1 MKNILFLIILVLL
14 SIEAKRSIPRN
25 LKEPET
31 TGEGENPPEGG
42 ENPPGPPPE
51 GGEGGENPPGP
62 PPSGGGDNSYNYTDY
77 KANVTNENVGS
88 EELIATEADQSVV
101 YITTNNITFTEP
113 NLIKLSGESSDIE
126 NSEFYGVNAA
136 VLVQGGEVSITG
148 GTITTKARG
157 GNAICATNKGKVTIS
172 GTKIVSTAVS
182 SGRGLHATYGGQIDA
197 VNVDISSTGVSCAN
211 LATDR
216 GEGIV
221 TCTGCQLSTTGVG
234 SPLIYSTG
242 QITVN
247 NTKGTATGAQT
258 VVVEGKNTANILNK
272 SELYCYGKGNRDDID
287 NCGIMI
293 YQSMSGDAADGTG
306 LLNCV
311 DSTLE
316 ILKESD
322 IYTSAPMFF
331 VTNTK
336 AVINLEDC
344 RINYGSNTFLDIK
357 GTTAWGNS
365 GSNGGE
371 VTLILNN
378 QEIKGNITLDGISSL
393 YIVMKNSQITGTIN
407 ASKKAKSLSISLDSR
422 SKITL
427 TGNSYYTSL
436 ENEVSSGDNIEKGE
450 YTFAEYSNEGSEG
463 GEDVKPVSKGSF
475 IGLSMLLVLFI
486 LF

>member
-1 MKNILFLIILVLL
+1 MKNILFLIFLILL
-14 SIEAKRSIPRN
+14 SIEAKRNIPRN

-42 ENPPGPPPE
+42 ENPPGPPPS
-51 GGEGGENPPGP
+51 GGEGDNPPGP

-77 KANVTNENVGS
+77 KANVTDENVGS
-88 EELIATEADQSVV
+88 DELTATESDQSVV

-113 NLIKLSGESSDIE
+113 NLIKLSGESSNIE

-148 GTITTKARG
+148 GTITTKAKG

-182 SGRGLHATYGGQIDA
+182 SGRGLHATYGGQINA
-197 VNVDISSTGVSCAN
+197 VNVDISSTGASCAN

-216 GEGIV
+216 GEGVV
-221 TCTGCQLSTTGVG
+221 TCSGCQLSTTGAG

-258 VVVEGKNTANILNK
+258 VVVEGKNTANIFDK
-272 SELYCYGKGNRDDID
+272 SELYCYGTGNRNNID
-287 NCGIMI
+287 NCGVMI

-306 LLNCV
+306 VLNCV

-316 ILKESD
+316 ILKESE
-322 IYTSAPMFF
+322 IYTTAPMFF

-344 RINYGSNTFLDIK
+344 RINYGSNIFLDIK
-357 GTTAWGNS
+357 GTTEWGNE

-371 VTLILNN
+371 VTLNLNN
-378 QEIKGNITLDGISSL
+378 QEIKGDITVDGISSL
-393 YIVMKNSQITGTIN
+393 SIVMKNSKITGTIN
-407 ASKKAKSLSISLDSR
+407 TSKKAKSLSISLDSK
-422 SKITL
+422 STITL

-436 ENEVSSGDNIEKGE
+436 TNEVSSGENIVKGE
-450 YTFAEYSNEGSEG
+450 YTFSEYSSEG
-463 GEDVKPVSKGSF
+463 GDDVKPVSKGSF
-475 IGLSMLLVLFI
+475 IGLSMLLVLFA

>member
-1 MKNILFLIILVLL
+1 MKNILFLIFLVLL
-14 SIEAKRSIPRN
+14 EIEAKRSFLRN

-31 TGEGENPPEGG
+31 TSEEENPPD
-42 ENPPGPPPE
+42 
-51 GGEGGENPPGP
+51 GGENPPGP
-62 PPSGGGDNSYNYTDY
+62 PPSGGEGDNPPGPPPSGGGDNNYNYTDY

-88 EELIATEADQSVV
+88 DELIATEVDQSVV
-101 YITTNNITFTEP
+101 YITTKNITFTEP
-113 NLIKLSGESSDIE
+113 NINKLSGTSSNIE

-148 GTITTKARG
+148 GTITTKAKG

-172 GTKIVSTAVS
+172 GTKIVSTAES
-182 SGRGLHATYGGQIDA
+182 SGRGLHSTYGGQIDA
-197 VNVDISSTGVSCAN
+197 VNVDISSTGASCAN

-216 GEGIV
+216 GEGVV
-221 TCTGCQLSTTGVG
+221 TCTGCQLSTAGAG

-258 VVVEGKNTANILNK
+258 VVVEGKNTANVFDK
-272 SELYCYGKGNRDDID
+272 SELYCYGLGNRNNID
-287 NCGIMI
+287 NCGVMI

-306 LLNCV
+306 VLNCV

-316 ILKESD
+316 ILKDSK
-322 IYTSAPMFF
+322 IYTTAPMFF

-344 RINYGSNTFLDIK
+344 RINYGSNIFLDIK
-357 GTTAWGNS
+357 GTTEWGNE

-371 VTLILNN
+371 VTLNLIN
-378 QEIKGNITLDGISSL
+378 QEIKGDITVDGISSL
-393 YIVMKNSQITGTIN
+393 SIVMKNSKITGTIN
-407 ASKKAKSLSISLDSR
+407 GSKKAKSLSISLDSK
-422 SKITL
+422 STITL

-436 ENEVSSGDNIEKGE
+436 TNEVSSGENIVKGE
-450 YTFAEYSNEGSEG
+450 YTFSKYEN

-475 IGLSMLLVLFI
+475 IGLSMLLVLFA

>member
-1 MKNILFLIILVLL
+1 MKNILFLIFLVLL
-14 SIEAKRSIPRN
+14 SIEAKRNIPRN

-51 GGEGGENPPGP
+51 GGEGDNPPGP

-77 KANVTNENVGS
+77 KANVTDENVGS
-88 EELIATEADQSVV
+88 DELTATESDQSVV

-113 NLIKLSGESSDIE
+113 NLIKLSGESSNIE

-148 GTITTKARG
+148 GTITTKAKG

-182 SGRGLHATYGGQIDA
+182 SGRGLHATYGGQINA
-197 VNVDISSTGVSCAN
+197 VNVDISSTGASCAN

-216 GEGIV
+216 GEGVV
-221 TCTGCQLSTTGVG
+221 TCTGCQLSTTGAG

-258 VVVEGKNTANILNK
+258 VVVEGKNTANIFDK
-272 SELYCYGKGNRDDID
+272 SELYCYGTGNRNNID
-287 NCGIMI
+287 NCGVMI

-306 LLNCV
+306 VLNCV

-316 ILKESD
+316 ILKDSE
-322 IYTSAPMFF
+322 IYTTAPMFF

-344 RINYGSNTFLDIK
+344 RINYGSNIFLDIK
-357 GTTAWGNS
+357 GTTEWGNE

-371 VTLILNN
+371 VTLNLNN
-378 QEIKGNITLDGISSL
+378 QEIKGDITVDGISSL
-393 YIVMKNSQITGTIN
+393 SIVMKNSKITGTIN
-407 ASKKAKSLSISLDSR
+407 TSKKAKSLSISLDSK
-422 SKITL
+422 STITL

-436 ENEVSSGDNIEKGE
+436 TNEVSSGENIVKGE
-450 YTFAEYSNEGSEG
+450 YTFSEYSSEG
-463 GEDVKPVSKGSF
+463 GDDVKPVSKGSF
-475 IGLSMLLVLFI
+475 IGLSMLLVLFV

>member
-1 MKNILFLIILVLL
+1 MKNVLFLIFLVLL
-14 SIEAKRSIPRN
+14 AIEAKRSIPRN

-42 ENPPGPPPE
+42 ENPPGPPP
-51 GGEGGENPPGP
+51 
-62 PPSGGGDNSYNYTDY
+62 SGGGDNSYNYTDY
-77 KANVTNENVGS
+77 KANVTDENVGS
-88 EELIATEADQSVV
+88 DELTATESDQSVV

-113 NLIKLSGESSDIE
+113 NLIKLSGESSNIE

-148 GTITTKARG
+148 GTITTKAKG

-182 SGRGLHATYGGQIDA
+182 SGRGLHATYGGQINA
-197 VNVDISSTGVSCAN
+197 VNVDISSTGASCAN

-216 GEGIV
+216 GEGVV
-221 TCTGCQLSTTGVG
+221 TCSGCQLSTTGAG

-258 VVVEGKNTANILNK
+258 VVVEGKNTANIFDK
-272 SELYCYGKGNRDDID
+272 SELYCYGTGNRNNID
-287 NCGIMI
+287 NCGVMI

-306 LLNCV
+306 VLNCV

-316 ILKESD
+316 ILKESE
-322 IYTSAPMFF
+322 IYTTAPMFF

-344 RINYGSNTFLDIK
+344 RINYGSNIFLDIK
-357 GTTAWGNS
+357 GTTEWGNE

-371 VTLILNN
+371 VTLNLNN
-378 QEIKGNITLDGISSL
+378 QEIKGDITVDGISSL
-393 YIVMKNSQITGTIN
+393 SIVMKNSKITGTIN
-407 ASKKAKSLSISLDSR
+407 TSKKAKSLSISLDSK
-422 SKITL
+422 STITL

-436 ENEVSSGDNIEKGE
+436 TNEVSSGENIVKGE
-450 YTFAEYSNEGSEG
+450 YTFSEYSSEG
-463 GEDVKPVSKGSF
+463 GDDVKPVSKGSF
-475 IGLSMLLVLFI
+475 IGLSMLIVLFA

>member
-1 MKNILFLIILVLL
+1 MKNVLFLIFLVLL
-14 SIEAKRSIPRN
+14 AIEAKRSIPRN

-42 ENPPGPPPE
+42 ENPPGPPPS
-51 GGEGGENPPGP
+51 GGEGDNPPGP

-77 KANVTNENVGS
+77 KANVTDENVGS
-88 EELIATEADQSVV
+88 DELTATESDQSVV

-113 NLIKLSGESSDIE
+113 NLIKLSGESSNIE

-148 GTITTKARG
+148 GTITTKAKG

-182 SGRGLHATYGGQIDA
+182 SGRGLHATYGGQINA
-197 VNVDISSTGVSCAN
+197 VNVDISSTGASCAN

-216 GEGIV
+216 GEGVV
-221 TCTGCQLSTTGVG
+221 TCTGCQLSTTGAG

-258 VVVEGKNTANILNK
+258 VVVEGKNTANIFDK
-272 SELYCYGKGNRDDID
+272 SELYCYGTGNRNNID
-287 NCGIMI
+287 NCGVMI

-306 LLNCV
+306 VLNCV

-316 ILKESD
+316 ILKESE
-322 IYTSAPMFF
+322 IYTTAPMFF

-344 RINYGSNTFLDIK
+344 RINYGSNIFLDIK
-357 GTTAWGNS
+357 GTTEWGNE

-371 VTLILNN
+371 VTLNLNN
-378 QEIKGNITLDGISSL
+378 QEIKGDITVDGISSL
-393 YIVMKNSQITGTIN
+393 SIVMKNSKITGTIN
-407 ASKKAKSLSISLDSR
+407 TSKKAKSLSISLDSK
-422 SKITL
+422 STITL

-436 ENEVSSGDNIEKGE
+436 TNEVSSGENIVKGE
-450 YTFAEYSNEGSEG
+450 YTFSEYSSEG
-463 GEDVKPVSKGSF
+463 GDDVKPVSKGSF
-475 IGLSMLLVLFI
+475 IGLSMLLVLFA

>member
-1 MKNILFLIILVLL
+1 MKNVLFLIFLVLL
-14 SIEAKRSIPRN
+14 AIEAKRSIPRN

-31 TGEGENPPEGG
+31 TGEGENPPDGG
-42 ENPPGPPPE
+42 DNPTGPPSS
-51 GGEGGENPPGP
+51 GGEGDNPPGP

-77 KANVTNENVGS
+77 KANVTDENVGS
-88 EELIATEADQSVV
+88 DELTATESDQSVV

-113 NLIKLSGESSDIE
+113 NLIKLSGESSNIE

-148 GTITTKARG
+148 GTITTKAKG

-182 SGRGLHATYGGQIDA
+182 SGRGLHATYGGQINA
-197 VNVDISSTGVSCAN
+197 VNVDISSTGASCAN

-216 GEGIV
+216 GEGVV
-221 TCTGCQLSTTGVG
+221 TCSGCQLSTTGAG

-258 VVVEGKNTANILNK
+258 VVVEGKNTANIFDK
-272 SELYCYGKGNRDDID
+272 SELYCYGTGNRNNID
-287 NCGIMI
+287 NCGVMI

-306 LLNCV
+306 VLNCV

-316 ILKESD
+316 ILKESE
-322 IYTSAPMFF
+322 IYTTAPMFF

-344 RINYGSNTFLDIK
+344 RINYGSNIFLDIK
-357 GTTAWGNS
+357 GTTEWGNE

-371 VTLILNN
+371 VTLNLNN
-378 QEIKGNITLDGISSL
+378 QEIKGDITVDGISSL
-393 YIVMKNSQITGTIN
+393 SIVMKNSKITGTIN
-407 ASKKAKSLSISLDSR
+407 TSKKAKSLSISLDSK
-422 SKITL
+422 STITL

-436 ENEVSSGDNIEKGE
+436 TNEVSSGENIVKGE
-450 YTFAEYSNEGSEG
+450 YTFSEYSSEG
-463 GEDVKPVSKGSF
+463 GDDVKPVSKGSF
-475 IGLSMLLVLFI
+475 IGLSMLLVLFA

>member
-1 MKNILFLIILVLL
+1 MKNILFLIFLVLL
-14 SIEAKRSIPRN
+14 AIEAKRSIPRN

-42 ENPPGPPPE
+42 ENPPGPPPS
-51 GGEGGENPPGP
+51 GGEGDNPPGP

-77 KANVTNENVGS
+77 KANVTDENVGS
-88 EELIATEADQSVV
+88 DELTATESDQSVV

-113 NLIKLSGESSDIE
+113 NLIKLSGESSNIE

-148 GTITTKARG
+148 GTITTKAKG

-182 SGRGLHATYGGQIDA
+182 SGRGLHATYGGQINA
-197 VNVDISSTGVSCAN
+197 VNVDISSTGASCAN

-216 GEGIV
+216 GEGVV
-221 TCTGCQLSTTGVG
+221 TCSGCQLSTTGAG

-258 VVVEGKNTANILNK
+258 VVVEGKNTANIFDK
-272 SELYCYGKGNRDDID
+272 SELYCYGTGNRNNID
-287 NCGIMI
+287 NCGVMI

-306 LLNCV
+306 VLNCV

-316 ILKESD
+316 ILKESE
-322 IYTSAPMFF
+322 IYTTAPMFF

-344 RINYGSNTFLDIK
+344 RINYGSNIFLDIK
-357 GTTAWGNS
+357 GTTEWGNE

-371 VTLILNN
+371 VTLNLNN
-378 QEIKGNITLDGISSL
+378 QEIKGDITVDGISSL
-393 YIVMKNSQITGTIN
+393 SIVMKNSKITGTIN
-407 ASKKAKSLSISLDSR
+407 TSKKAKSLSISLDSK
-422 SKITL
+422 STITL

-436 ENEVSSGDNIEKGE
+436 TNEVSSGENIVKGE
-450 YTFAEYSNEGSEG
+450 YTFSEYSSEG
-463 GEDVKPVSKGSF
+463 GDDVKPVSKGSF
-475 IGLSMLLVLFI
+475 IGLSMLLVLFA

>member
-1 MKNILFLIILVLL
+1 MKNVLFLIFLVLL
-14 SIEAKRSIPRN
+14 AIEAKRSIPRN

-31 TGEGENPPEGG
+31 TGEGENPPD
-42 ENPPGPPPE
+42 
-51 GGEGGENPPGP
+51 GGENPPGP
-62 PPSGGGDNSYNYTDY
+62 PPSGGEGDNPPGPPPSGGGDNNYNYTDY

-88 EELIATEADQSVV
+88 DELIATEVDQSVV
-101 YITTNNITFTEP
+101 YITTKNITFTEP
-113 NLIKLSGESSDIE
+113 NINKLSGTSSNIE

-148 GTITTKARG
+148 GTITTKAKG

-172 GTKIVSTAVS
+172 GTKIVSTAES
-182 SGRGLHATYGGQIDA
+182 SGRGLHATYGGQINA
-197 VNVDISSTGVSCAN
+197 VNVDISSTGASCAN

-216 GEGIV
+216 GEGVV
-221 TCTGCQLSTTGVG
+221 TCTGCQLSTTGAG

-258 VVVEGKNTANILNK
+258 VVVEGKNTANIFDK
-272 SELYCYGKGNRDDID
+272 SELYCYGTGNRNNID
-287 NCGIMI
+287 NCGVMI

-306 LLNCV
+306 VLNCV

-316 ILKESD
+316 ILKESE
-322 IYTSAPMFF
+322 IYTTAPMFF

-344 RINYGSNTFLDIK
+344 RINYGSNIFLDIK
-357 GTTAWGNS
+357 GTTEWGNE

-371 VTLILNN
+371 VTLNLIN
-378 QEIKGNITLDGISSL
+378 QEIKGDITVDGISSL
-393 YIVMKNSQITGTIN
+393 SIVMKNSKITGTIN
-407 ASKKAKSLSISLDSR
+407 TSKKAKSLSISLDSK
-422 SKITL
+422 STITL

-436 ENEVSSGDNIEKGE
+436 TNEVSSGENIVKGE
-450 YTFAEYSNEGSEG
+450 YTFSEYSSEG
-463 GEDVKPVSKGSF
+463 GDDVKPVSKGSF
-475 IGLSMLLVLFI
+475 IGLSMLLVLFA

>member
-1 MKNILFLIILVLL
+1 MKNVLFLIFLVLL
-14 SIEAKRSIPRN
+14 AIEAKRSIPRN

-31 TGEGENPPEGG
+31 TGEGENPPEGS
-42 ENPPGPPPE
+42 
-51 GGEGGENPPGP
+51 ENPPGP

-77 KANVTNENVGS
+77 KANVTDENVGS
-88 EELIATEADQSVV
+88 DELTATESDQSVV

-113 NLIKLSGESSDIE
+113 NLIKLSGESSNIE

-148 GTITTKARG
+148 GTITTKAKG

-182 SGRGLHATYGGQIDA
+182 SGRGLHATYGGQINA
-197 VNVDISSTGVSCAN
+197 VNVDISSTGASCAN

-216 GEGIV
+216 GEGVV
-221 TCTGCQLSTTGVG
+221 TCSGCQLSTTGAG

-258 VVVEGKNTANILNK
+258 VVVEGKNTANIFDK
-272 SELYCYGKGNRDDID
+272 SELYCYGTGNRNNID
-287 NCGIMI
+287 NCGVMI

-306 LLNCV
+306 VLNCV

-316 ILKESD
+316 ILKESE
-322 IYTSAPMFF
+322 IYTTAPMFF

-344 RINYGSNTFLDIK
+344 RINYGSNIFLDIK
-357 GTTAWGNS
+357 GTTEWGNE

-371 VTLILNN
+371 VTLNLNN
-378 QEIKGNITLDGISSL
+378 QEIKGDITVDGISSL
-393 YIVMKNSQITGTIN
+393 SIVMKNSKITGTIN
-407 ASKKAKSLSISLDSR
+407 TSKKAKSLSISLDSK
-422 SKITL
+422 STITL

-436 ENEVSSGDNIEKGE
+436 TNEVSSGENIVKGE
-450 YTFAEYSNEGSEG
+450 YTFSEYSSEG
-463 GEDVKPVSKGSF
+463 GDDVKPVSKGSF
-475 IGLSMLLVLFI
+475 IGLSMLLVLFA

>member
-1 MKNILFLIILVLL
+1 MKNVLFLIFLVLL
-14 SIEAKRSIPRN
+14 SIEAKRNIPRN

-42 ENPPGPPPE
+42 ENPPGPPPS
-51 GGEGGENPPGP
+51 GGEGDNPPGP

-77 KANVTNENVGS
+77 KANVTDENVGS
-88 EELIATEADQSVV
+88 DELTATESDQSVV

-113 NLIKLSGESSDIE
+113 NLIKLSGESSNIE

-148 GTITTKARG
+148 GTITTKAKG

-182 SGRGLHATYGGQIDA
+182 SGRGLHSTYGGQINA
-197 VNVDISSTGVSCAN
+197 VNVDISSTGASCAN

-216 GEGIV
+216 GEGVV
-221 TCTGCQLSTTGVG
+221 TCTGCQLSTTGAG

-258 VVVEGKNTANILNK
+258 VVVEGKNTANIFDK
-272 SELYCYGKGNRDDID
+272 SELYCYGTGNRNNID
-287 NCGIMI
+287 NCGVMI

-306 LLNCV
+306 VLNCV

-316 ILKESD
+316 ILKDSE
-322 IYTSAPMFF
+322 IYTTAPMFF

-344 RINYGSNTFLDIK
+344 RINYGSNIFLDIK
-357 GTTAWGNS
+357 GTTEWGNE

-371 VTLILNN
+371 VTLNLNN
-378 QEIKGNITLDGISSL
+378 QEIKGDITVDGISSL
-393 YIVMKNSQITGTIN
+393 SIVMKNSKITGTIN
-407 ASKKAKSLSISLDSR
+407 TSKKAKSLSISLDSK
-422 SKITL
+422 STITL

-436 ENEVSSGDNIEKGE
+436 TNEVSSGENIVKGE
-450 YTFAEYSNEGSEG
+450 YTFDEYGNDG

-475 IGLSMLLVLFI
+475 IGLSMLLVLFV

>member
-1 MKNILFLIILVLL
+1 MKNVLFFIFFVLL
-14 SIEAKRSIPRN
+14 AIEAKRSIPRN

-42 ENPPGPPPE
+42 ENPPGPPPS
-51 GGEGGENPPGP
+51 GGEGDNPPGP

-77 KANVTNENVGS
+77 KANVTDENVGS
-88 EELIATEADQSVV
+88 DELTATESDQSVV

-113 NLIKLSGESSDIE
+113 NLIKLSGESSNIE

-148 GTITTKARG
+148 GTITTKAKG

-182 SGRGLHATYGGQIDA
+182 SGRGLHATYGGQINA
-197 VNVDISSTGVSCAN
+197 VNVDISSTGASCAN

-216 GEGIV
+216 GEGVV
-221 TCTGCQLSTTGVG
+221 TCTGCQLSTTGAG

-258 VVVEGKNTANILNK
+258 VVVEGKNTANIFDK
-272 SELYCYGKGNRDDID
+272 SELYCYGTGNRNNID
-287 NCGIMI
+287 NCGVMI

-306 LLNCV
+306 VLNCV

-316 ILKESD
+316 ILKESE
-322 IYTSAPMFF
+322 IYTTAPMFF

-344 RINYGSNTFLDIK
+344 RINYGSNIFLDIK
-357 GTTAWGNS
+357 GTTEWGNE

-371 VTLILNN
+371 VTLNLNN
-378 QEIKGNITLDGISSL
+378 QEIKGDITVDGISSL
-393 YIVMKNSQITGTIN
+393 SIVMKNSKITGTIN
-407 ASKKAKSLSISLDSR
+407 TSKKAKSLSISLDSK
-422 SKITL
+422 STITL

-436 ENEVSSGDNIEKGE
+436 TNEVSSGENIVKGE
-450 YTFAEYSNEGSEG
+450 YTFSEYSSEG
-463 GEDVKPVSKGSF
+463 GDDVKPVSKGSF
-475 IGLSMLLVLFI
+475 IGLSMLLVLFA

>member
-1 MKNILFLIILVLL
+1 MKNVLFLIFLVLL
-14 SIEAKRSIPRN
+14 AIEAKRSIPRN

-42 ENPPGPPPE
+42 ENPPGPPPS
-51 GGEGGENPPGP
+51 GGEGDNPPGP

-77 KANVTNENVGS
+77 KANVTDENVGS
-88 EELIATEADQSVV
+88 DELTATESDQSVV

-113 NLIKLSGESSDIE
+113 NLIKLSGESSNIE

-148 GTITTKARG
+148 GTITTKAKG

-182 SGRGLHATYGGQIDA
+182 SGRGLHATYGGQINA
-197 VNVDISSTGVSCAN
+197 VNVDISSTGASCAN

-216 GEGIV
+216 GEGVV
-221 TCTGCQLSTTGVG
+221 TCTGCQLSTTGAG

-258 VVVEGKNTANILNK
+258 VVVEGKNTANIFDK
-272 SELYCYGKGNRDDID
+272 SELYCYGTGNRNNID
-287 NCGIMI
+287 NCGVMI

-306 LLNCV
+306 VLNCV

-316 ILKESD
+316 ILKESE
-322 IYTSAPMFF
+322 IYTTAPMFF

-344 RINYGSNTFLDIK
+344 RINYGSNIFLDIK
-357 GTTAWGNS
+357 GTTEWGNE

-371 VTLILNN
+371 VTLNLNN
-378 QEIKGNITLDGISSL
+378 QEIKGDITVDGISSL
-393 YIVMKNSQITGTIN
+393 SIVMKNSKITGTIN
-407 ASKKAKSLSISLDSR
+407 TSKKAKSLSISLDSK
-422 SKITL
+422 STITL

-436 ENEVSSGDNIEKGE
+436 ANEVSSGENIVKGE
-450 YTFAEYSNEGSEG
+450 YTFSEYSSEG
-463 GEDVKPVSKGSF
+463 GDDVKPVSKGSF
-475 IGLSMLLVLFI
+475 IGLSMLLVLFA

>member
-1 MKNILFLIILVLL
+1 MKNILFLIFLILLA
-14 SIEAKRSIPRN
+14 IEAKRSIPRN

-42 ENPPGPPPE
+42 ENPPGPPPS
-51 GGEGGENPPGP
+51 GGEGDNPPGP

-77 KANVTNENVGS
+77 KANVTDENVGS
-88 EELIATEADQSVV
+88 DELTATESDQSVV

-113 NLIKLSGESSDIE
+113 NLIKLSGESSNIE

-148 GTITTKARG
+148 GTITTKAKG

-182 SGRGLHATYGGQIDA
+182 SGRGLHATYGGQINA
-197 VNVDISSTGVSCAN
+197 VNVDISSTGASCAN

-216 GEGIV
+216 GEGVV
-221 TCTGCQLSTTGVG
+221 TCTGCQLSTTGAG

-258 VVVEGKNTANILNK
+258 VVVEGKNTANIFDK
-272 SELYCYGKGNRDDID
+272 SELYCYGTGNRNNID
-287 NCGIMI
+287 NCGVMI

-306 LLNCV
+306 VLNCV

-316 ILKESD
+316 ILKESE
-322 IYTSAPMFF
+322 IYTTAPMFF

-344 RINYGSNTFLDIK
+344 RINYGSNIFLDIK
-357 GTTAWGNS
+357 GTTEWGNE

-371 VTLILNN
+371 VTLNLNN
-378 QEIKGNITLDGISSL
+378 QEIKGDITVDGISSL
-393 YIVMKNSQITGTIN
+393 SIVMKNSKITGTIN
-407 ASKKAKSLSISLDSR
+407 TSKKAKSLSISLDSK
-422 SKITL
+422 STITL

-436 ENEVSSGDNIEKGE
+436 TNEVSSGENIVKGE
-450 YTFAEYSNEGSEG
+450 YTFSEYSSEG
-463 GEDVKPVSKGSF
+463 GDDVKPVSKGSF
-475 IGLSMLLVLFI
+475 IGLSMLLVLFA

>member
-1 MKNILFLIILVLL
+1 MKNVLFLIFLVLL
-14 SIEAKRSIPRN
+14 AIEAKRSIPRN

-42 ENPPGPPPE
+42 ENPPGPPPS
-51 GGEGGENPPGP
+51 GGEGDNPPGP

-77 KANVTNENVGS
+77 KANVTDENVGS
-88 EELIATEADQSVV
+88 DELTATESDQSVV

-113 NLIKLSGESSDIE
+113 NLIKLSGESSNIE

-148 GTITTKARG
+148 GTITTKAKG

-182 SGRGLHATYGGQIDA
+182 SGRGLHATYGGQINA
-197 VNVDISSTGVSCAN
+197 VNVDISSTGASCAN

-216 GEGIV
+216 GEGVV
-221 TCTGCQLSTTGVG
+221 TCTGCQLSTTGAG

-258 VVVEGKNTANILNK
+258 VVVEGKNTANIFDK
-272 SELYCYGKGNRDDID
+272 SELYCYGTGNRNNID
-287 NCGIMI
+287 NCGVMI

-306 LLNCV
+306 VLNCV

-316 ILKESD
+316 ILKESE
-322 IYTSAPMFF
+322 IYTTAPMFF

-344 RINYGSNTFLDIK
+344 RINYGSNIFLDIK
-357 GTTAWGNS
+357 GTTEWGNE

-371 VTLILNN
+371 VTLNLNN
-378 QEIKGNITLDGISSL
+378 QEIKGDITVDGISSL
-393 YIVMKNSQITGTIN
+393 SIVMKNSKITGTIKT
-407 ASKKAKSLSISLDSR
+407 SKKAKSLSISL
-422 SKITL
+422 
-427 TGNSYYTSL
+427 G
-436 ENEVSSGDNIEKGE
+436 
-450 YTFAEYSNEGSEG
+450 
-463 GEDVKPVSKGSF
+463 
-475 IGLSMLLVLFI
+475 
-486 LF
+486 

>member
-1 MKNILFLIILVLL
+1 MKNILFLIFLILL
-14 SIEAKRSIPRN
+14 SIEAKRNIPRN

-42 ENPPGPPPE
+42 ENPPGPPPS
-51 GGEGGENPPGP
+51 GGEGDNPPGP

-77 KANVTNENVGS
+77 KANVTDENVGS
-88 EELIATEADQSVV
+88 DELTATESDQSVV

-113 NLIKLSGESSDIE
+113 NLIKLSGESSNIE

-148 GTITTKARG
+148 GTITTKAKG

-182 SGRGLHATYGGQIDA
+182 SGRGLHATYGGQINA
-197 VNVDISSTGVSCAN
+197 VNVDISSTGASCAN

-216 GEGIV
+216 GEGVV
-221 TCTGCQLSTTGVG
+221 TCTGCQLSTTGAG

-258 VVVEGKNTANILNK
+258 VVVEGKNTANIFDK
-272 SELYCYGKGNRDDID
+272 SELYCYGTGNRNNID
-287 NCGIMI
+287 NCGVMI

-306 LLNCV
+306 VLNCV

-316 ILKESD
+316 ILKESE
-322 IYTSAPMFF
+322 IYTTAPMFF

-344 RINYGSNTFLDIK
+344 RINYGSNIFLDIK
-357 GTTAWGNS
+357 GTTEWGNE

-371 VTLILNN
+371 VTLNLNN
-378 QEIKGNITLDGISSL
+378 QEIKGDITVDGISSL
-393 YIVMKNSQITGTIN
+393 SIVMKNSKITGTIN
-407 ASKKAKSLSISLDSR
+407 TSKKAKSLSISLDSK
-422 SKITL
+422 STITL

-436 ENEVSSGDNIEKGE
+436 TNEVSSGENIVKGE
-450 YTFAEYSNEGSEG
+450 YTFSEYSSEG
-463 GEDVKPVSKGSF
+463 GDDVKPVSKGSF
-475 IGLSMLLVLFI
+475 IGLSMLLVLFA

>member
-1 MKNILFLIILVLL
+1 MKNVLFLIFLVLL
-14 SIEAKRSIPRN
+14 AIEAKRSIPRN

-42 ENPPGPPPE
+42 ENPPGPPPS
-51 GGEGGENPPGP
+51 GGEGDNPPGP

-77 KANVTNENVGS
+77 KANVTDENVGS
-88 EELIATEADQSVV
+88 DELTATESDQSVV

-113 NLIKLSGESSDIE
+113 NLIKLSGESSNIE

-148 GTITTKARG
+148 GTITTKAKG

-182 SGRGLHATYGGQIDA
+182 SGRGLHATYGGQINA

-216 GEGIV
+216 GEGVV
-221 TCTGCQLSTTGVG
+221 TCSGCQLSTTGAG

-258 VVVEGKNTANILNK
+258 VVVEGKNTANIFDK
-272 SELYCYGKGNRDDID
+272 SELYCYGTGNRNNID
-287 NCGIMI
+287 NCGVMI

-306 LLNCV
+306 VLNCV

-316 ILKESD
+316 ILKESE
-322 IYTSAPMFF
+322 IYTTAPMFF

-344 RINYGSNTFLDIK
+344 RINYGSNIFLDIK
-357 GTTAWGNS
+357 GTTEWGNE

-371 VTLILNN
+371 VTLNLNN
-378 QEIKGNITLDGISSL
+378 QEIKGDITVDGISSL
-393 YIVMKNSQITGTIN
+393 SIVMKNSKITGTIN
-407 ASKKAKSLSISLDSR
+407 TSKKAKSLSISLDSK
-422 SKITL
+422 STITL

-436 ENEVSSGDNIEKGE
+436 TNEVSSGENIVKGE
-450 YTFAEYSNEGSEG
+450 YTFSEYSSEG
-463 GEDVKPVSKGSF
+463 GDDVKPVSKGSF
-475 IGLSMLLVLFI
+475 IGLSMLLVLFA

>member
-1 MKNILFLIILVLL
+1 MKNVLFLIFLVLL
-14 SIEAKRSIPRN
+14 AIEAKRSIPRN

-42 ENPPGPPPE
+42 ENPPGPPPS
-51 GGEGGENPPGP
+51 GGEGDNPPGP

-77 KANVTNENVGS
+77 KANVTDENVGS
-88 EELIATEADQSVV
+88 DELTATESDQSVV

-113 NLIKLSGESSDIE
+113 NLIKLSGESSNIE

-148 GTITTKARG
+148 GTITTKAKG

-182 SGRGLHATYGGQIDA
+182 SGRGLHATYGGQINA
-197 VNVDISSTGVSCAN
+197 VNVDISSTGTSCAN

-216 GEGIV
+216 GEGVV
-221 TCTGCQLSTTGVG
+221 TCTGCQLSTTGAG

-258 VVVEGKNTANILNK
+258 VVVEGKNTANIFDK
-272 SELYCYGKGNRDDID
+272 SELYCYGTGNRNNID
-287 NCGIMI
+287 NCGVMI

-306 LLNCV
+306 VLNCV

-316 ILKESD
+316 ILKESE
-322 IYTSAPMFF
+322 IYTTAPMFF

-344 RINYGSNTFLDIK
+344 RINYGSNIFLDIK
-357 GTTAWGNS
+357 GTTEWGNE

-371 VTLILNN
+371 VTLNLNN
-378 QEIKGNITLDGISSL
+378 QEIKGDITVDGISSL
-393 YIVMKNSQITGTIN
+393 SIVMKNSKITGTIN
-407 ASKKAKSLSISLDSR
+407 TSKKAKSLSISLDSK
-422 SKITL
+422 STITL

-436 ENEVSSGDNIEKGE
+436 TNEVSSGENIVKGE
-450 YTFAEYSNEGSEG
+450 YTFSEYSSEG
-463 GEDVKPVSKGSF
+463 GDDVKPVSKGSF
-475 IGLSMLLVLFI
+475 IGLSMLLVLFA

>member
-1 MKNILFLIILVLL
+1 MKNVLFLIFLVLL
-14 SIEAKRSIPRN
+14 AIEAKRSIPRN

-31 TGEGENPPEGG
+31 TGEGENPPDGG
-42 ENPPGPPPE
+42 ENPPGPPPS
-51 GGEGGENPPGP
+51 GGEGDNPPGP

-77 KANVTNENVGS
+77 KANVTDENVGS
-88 EELIATEADQSVV
+88 DELTATESDQSVV

-113 NLIKLSGESSDIE
+113 NLIKLSGESSNIE

-148 GTITTKARG
+148 GTITTKAKG

-182 SGRGLHATYGGQIDA
+182 SGRGLHATYGGQINA
-197 VNVDISSTGVSCAN
+197 VNVDISSTGASCAN

-216 GEGIV
+216 GEGVV
-221 TCTGCQLSTTGVG
+221 TCSGCQLSTTGAG

-258 VVVEGKNTANILNK
+258 VVVEGKNTANIFDK
-272 SELYCYGKGNRDDID
+272 SELYCYGTGNRNNID
-287 NCGIMI
+287 NCGVMI

-306 LLNCV
+306 VLNCV

-316 ILKESD
+316 ILKESE
-322 IYTSAPMFF
+322 IYTTAPMFF

-344 RINYGSNTFLDIK
+344 RINYGSNIFLDIK
-357 GTTAWGNS
+357 GTTEWGNE

-371 VTLILNN
+371 VTLNLNN
-378 QEIKGNITLDGISSL
+378 QEIKGDITVDGISSL
-393 YIVMKNSQITGTIN
+393 SIVMKNSKITGTIN
-407 ASKKAKSLSISLDSR
+407 TSKKAKSLSISLDSK
-422 SKITL
+422 STITL

-436 ENEVSSGDNIEKGE
+436 TNEVSSGENIVKGE
-450 YTFAEYSNEGSEG
+450 YTFSEYSSEG
-463 GEDVKPVSKGSF
+463 GDDVKPVSKGSF
-475 IGLSMLLVLFI
+475 IGLSMLLVLFA

>member
-1 MKNILFLIILVLL
+1 MKNILFLIFLILLA
-14 SIEAKRSIPRN
+14 IEAKRSIPRN

-42 ENPPGPPPE
+42 ENPPGPPPS
-51 GGEGGENPPGP
+51 GGEGDNPPGP

-77 KANVTNENVGS
+77 KANVTDENVGS
-88 EELIATEADQSVV
+88 DELTATESDQSVV

-113 NLIKLSGESSDIE
+113 NLIKLSGESSNIE

-148 GTITTKARG
+148 GTITTKAKG

-182 SGRGLHATYGGQIDA
+182 SGRGLHATYGGQINA
-197 VNVDISSTGVSCAN
+197 VNVDISSTGASCAN

-216 GEGIV
+216 GEGVV
-221 TCTGCQLSTTGVG
+221 TCSGCQLSTTGAG

-258 VVVEGKNTANILNK
+258 VVVEGKNTANIFDK
-272 SELYCYGKGNRDDID
+272 SELYCYGTGNRNNID
-287 NCGIMI
+287 NCGVMI

-306 LLNCV
+306 VLNCV

-316 ILKESD
+316 ILKESE
-322 IYTSAPMFF
+322 IYTTAPMFF

-344 RINYGSNTFLDIK
+344 RINYGSNIFLDIK
-357 GTTAWGNS
+357 GTTEWGNE

-371 VTLILNN
+371 VTLNLNN
-378 QEIKGNITLDGISSL
+378 QEIKGDITVDGISSL
-393 YIVMKNSQITGTIN
+393 SIVMKNSKITGTIN
-407 ASKKAKSLSISLDSR
+407 TSKKAKSLSISLDSK
-422 SKITL
+422 STITL

-436 ENEVSSGDNIEKGE
+436 TNEVSSGENIVKGE
-450 YTFAEYSNEGSEG
+450 YTFDEYGNDG

-475 IGLSMLLVLFI
+475 IGLSMLLVLFV

>member
-1 MKNILFLIILVLL
+1 MKNVLFLIFLVLL
-14 SIEAKRSIPRN
+14 AIEAKRSIPRN

-42 ENPPGPPPE
+42 ENPPGPPPS
-51 GGEGGENPPGP
+51 GGEGDNPPGP

-77 KANVTNENVGS
+77 KANVTDENVGS
-88 EELIATEADQSVV
+88 DELTATESDQSVV

-113 NLIKLSGESSDIE
+113 NLIKLSGESSNIE

-148 GTITTKARG
+148 GTITTKAKG

-182 SGRGLHATYGGQIDA
+182 SGRGLHATYGGQINA

-216 GEGIV
+216 GEGVV
-221 TCTGCQLSTTGVG
+221 TCSGCQLSTTGAG

-258 VVVEGKNTANILNK
+258 VVVEGKNTANIFDK
-272 SELYCYGKGNRDDID
+272 SELYCYGTGNRNNID
-287 NCGIMI
+287 NCGVMI
-293 YQSMSGDAADGTG
+293 YQSMSGDAEDGTG
-306 LLNCV
+306 VLNCV

-316 ILKESD
+316 ILKESE
-322 IYTSAPMFF
+322 IYTTAPMFF

-344 RINYGSNTFLDIK
+344 RINYGSNIFLDIK
-357 GTTAWGNS
+357 GTTEWGNE

-371 VTLILNN
+371 VTLNLNN
-378 QEIKGNITLDGISSL
+378 QEIKGDITVDGISSL
-393 YIVMKNSQITGTIN
+393 SIVMKNSKITGTIN
-407 ASKKAKSLSISLDSR
+407 TSKKAKSLSISLDSK
-422 SKITL
+422 STITL

-436 ENEVSSGDNIEKGE
+436 TNEVSSGENIVKGE
-450 YTFAEYSNEGSEG
+450 YTFSEYSSEG
-463 GEDVKPVSKGSF
+463 GDDVKPVSKGSF
-475 IGLSMLLVLFI
+475 IGLSMLLVLFA

>member
-1 MKNILFLIILVLL
+1 MKNILFLIFLILLA
-14 SIEAKRSIPRN
+14 IEAKRSIPRN

-42 ENPPGPPPE
+42 ENPPGPPPS
-51 GGEGGENPPGP
+51 GGEGDNPPGP

-77 KANVTNENVGS
+77 KANVTDENVGS
-88 EELIATEADQSVV
+88 DELTATESDQSVV

-113 NLIKLSGESSDIE
+113 NLIKLSGESSNIE

-148 GTITTKARG
+148 GTITTKAKG

-182 SGRGLHATYGGQIDA
+182 SGRGLHATYGGQINA
-197 VNVDISSTGVSCAN
+197 VNVDISSTGASCAN

-216 GEGIV
+216 GEGVV
-221 TCTGCQLSTTGVG
+221 TCSGCQLSTTGAG

-258 VVVEGKNTANILNK
+258 VVVEGKNTANIFDK
-272 SELYCYGKGNRDDID
+272 SELYCYGTGNRNNID
-287 NCGIMI
+287 NCGVMI

-306 LLNCV
+306 VLNCV

-316 ILKESD
+316 ILKESE
-322 IYTSAPMFF
+322 IYTTAPMFF

-344 RINYGSNTFLDIK
+344 RINYGSNIFLDIK
-357 GTTAWGNS
+357 GTTEWGNE

-371 VTLILNN
+371 VTLNLNN
-378 QEIKGNITLDGISSL
+378 QEIKGDITVDGISSL
-393 YIVMKNSQITGTIN
+393 SIVMKNSKITGTIN
-407 ASKKAKSLSISLDSR
+407 TSKKAKSLSISLDSK
-422 SKITL
+422 STITL

-436 ENEVSSGDNIEKGE
+436 TNEVSSGENIVKGE
-450 YTFAEYSNEGSEG
+450 YTFSEYSSEG
-463 GEDVKPVSKGSF
+463 GDDVKPVSKGSF
-475 IGLSMLLVLFI
+475 IGLSMLLVLFA

>member
-1 MKNILFLIILVLL
+1 MKNILFLIFLILLA
-14 SIEAKRSIPRN
+14 IEAKRSIPRN

-42 ENPPGPPPE
+42 ENPPGPPPS
-51 GGEGGENPPGP
+51 GGEGDNPPGP

-77 KANVTNENVGS
+77 KANVTDENVGS
-88 EELIATEADQSVV
+88 DELTATESDQSVV

-113 NLIKLSGESSDIE
+113 NLIKLSGESSNIE

-148 GTITTKARG
+148 GTITTKAKG

-182 SGRGLHATYGGQIDA
+182 SGRGLHATYGGQINA
-197 VNVDISSTGVSCAN
+197 VNVDISSTGASCAN

-216 GEGIV
+216 GEGVV
-221 TCTGCQLSTTGVG
+221 TCSGCQLSTTGAG

-258 VVVEGKNTANILNK
+258 VVVEGKNTANIFDK
-272 SELYCYGKGNRDDID
+272 SELYCYGTGNRNNID
-287 NCGIMI
+287 NCGVMI

-306 LLNCV
+306 VLNCV

-316 ILKESD
+316 ILKESE
-322 IYTSAPMFF
+322 IYTTAPMFF

-344 RINYGSNTFLDIK
+344 RINYGSNIFLDIK
-357 GTTAWGNS
+357 GTTEWGNE

-371 VTLILNN
+371 VTLNLNN
-378 QEIKGNITLDGISSL
+378 QEIKGDITVDGISSL
-393 YIVMKNSQITGTIN
+393 SIVMKNSKITGTIN
-407 ASKKAKSLSISLDSR
+407 TSKKAKSLSISLDSK
-422 SKITL
+422 STITL

-436 ENEVSSGDNIEKGE
+436 TNEVSSGENIVKGE
-450 YTFAEYSNEGSEG
+450 YTFSEYSSEG
-463 GEDVKPVSKGSF
+463 GDNVKPVSKGSF
-475 IGLSMLLVLFI
+475 IGLSMLLVLFA

>member
-1 MKNILFLIILVLL
+1 MKNVLFLIFLVLL
-14 SIEAKRSIPRN
+14 AIEAKRSIPRN

-42 ENPPGPPPE
+42 ENPPGPPPS
-51 GGEGGENPPGP
+51 GGEGDNPPGP

-77 KANVTNENVGS
+77 KANVTDENVGS
-88 EELIATEADQSVV
+88 DELTATESDQSVV

-113 NLIKLSGESSDIE
+113 NLIKLSGESSNIE

-148 GTITTKARG
+148 GTITTKAKG

-182 SGRGLHATYGGQIDA
+182 SGRGLHATYGGQINA
-197 VNVDISSTGVSCAN
+197 VNVDISSTGASCAN

-216 GEGIV
+216 GEGVV
-221 TCTGCQLSTTGVG
+221 TCTGCQLSTTGAG

-258 VVVEGKNTANILNK
+258 VVVEGKNTANIFDK
-272 SELYCYGKGNRDDID
+272 SELYCYGTGNRNNID
-287 NCGIMI
+287 NCGVMI

-306 LLNCV
+306 VLNCV

-316 ILKESD
+316 ILKESE
-322 IYTSAPMFF
+322 IYTTAPMFF

-344 RINYGSNTFLDIK
+344 RINYGSNIFLDIK
-357 GTTAWGNS
+357 GTTEWGNE

-371 VTLILNN
+371 VTLNLNN
-378 QEIKGNITLDGISSL
+378 QEIKGDITVDGISSL
-393 YIVMKNSQITGTIN
+393 SIVMKNSKITGTIN
-407 ASKKAKSLSISLDSR
+407 TSKKAKSLSISLDSK
-422 SKITL
+422 STITL

-436 ENEVSSGDNIEKGE
+436 TNEVSSGENIVKGE
-450 YTFAEYSNEGSEG
+450 YTFSEYSSEG
-463 GEDVKPVSKGSF
+463 GDDVKPVSKGSF
-475 IGLSMLLVLFI
+475 IGLSMLIVLFA

>member
-1 MKNILFLIILVLL
+1 MKNVLFLIFLVLL
-14 SIEAKRSIPRN
+14 AIEAKRSIPRN

-42 ENPPGPPPE
+42 ENPPGPPPS
-51 GGEGGENPPGP
+51 GGEGDNPPGP

-77 KANVTNENVGS
+77 KANVTDENVGS
-88 EELIATEADQSVV
+88 DELTATESDQSVV

-113 NLIKLSGESSDIE
+113 NLIKLSGESSNIE

-148 GTITTKARG
+148 GTITTKAKG

-182 SGRGLHATYGGQIDA
+182 SGRGLHATYGGQINA
-197 VNVDISSTGVSCAN
+197 VNVDISSTGASCAN

-216 GEGIV
+216 GEGVV
-221 TCTGCQLSTTGVG
+221 TCSGCQLSTTGAG

-258 VVVEGKNTANILNK
+258 VVVEGKNTANIFDK
-272 SELYCYGKGNRDDID
+272 SELYCYGTGNRNNID
-287 NCGIMI
+287 NCGVMI

-306 LLNCV
+306 VLNCV

-316 ILKESD
+316 ILKESE
-322 IYTSAPMFF
+322 IYTTAPMFF

-344 RINYGSNTFLDIK
+344 RINYGSNIFLDIK
-357 GTTAWGNS
+357 GTTEWGNE

-371 VTLILNN
+371 VTLNLNN
-378 QEIKGNITLDGISSL
+378 QEIKGDITVDGISSL
-393 YIVMKNSQITGTIN
+393 SIVMKNSKITGTIN
-407 ASKKAKSLSISLDSR
+407 TSKKAKSLSISLDSK
-422 SKITL
+422 STITL

-436 ENEVSSGDNIEKGE
+436 TNEVSSGENIVKGE
-450 YTFAEYSNEGSEG
+450 YTFSEYSSEG
-463 GEDVKPVSKGSF
+463 GDDVKPVSKGSF
-475 IGLSMLLVLFI
+475 IGLSMLIVLFA

>member
-1 MKNILFLIILVLL
+1 MKNILFLIFLILL
-14 SIEAKRSIPRN
+14 SIEAKRNIPRN

-31 TGEGENPPEGG
+31 SNEGENPPEGG

-51 GGEGGENPPGP
+51 GGEGDNPPGP
-62 PPSGGGDNSYNYTDY
+62 PPSGGGDNNYNYTDY
-77 KANVTNENVGS
+77 KANVTDENVGS
-88 EELIATEADQSVV
+88 EELIATEFDQSVV
-101 YITTNNITFTEP
+101 YITKNNITFTEP
-113 NLIKLSGESSDIE
+113 NLNKLSGTSSNIE

-148 GTITTKARG
+148 GTITTKAKG

-182 SGRGLHATYGGQIDA
+182 SGRGLHATYGGQINA
-197 VNVDISSTGVSCAN
+197 VNVDISSTGASCAN

-216 GEGIV
+216 GEGVV
-221 TCTGCQLSTTGVG
+221 TCSGCQLSTTGAG

-258 VVVEGKNTANILNK
+258 VVVEGKNTANIFDK
-272 SELYCYGKGNRDDID
+272 SELYCYGTGNRNNID
-287 NCGIMI
+287 NCGVMI

-306 LLNCV
+306 VLNCV

-316 ILKESD
+316 ILKESE
-322 IYTSAPMFF
+322 IYTTAPMFF

-344 RINYGSNTFLDIK
+344 RINYGSNIFLDIK
-357 GTTAWGNS
+357 GTTEWGNE

-371 VTLILNN
+371 VTLNLNN
-378 QEIKGNITLDGISSL
+378 QEIKGDITVDGISSL
-393 YIVMKNSQITGTIN
+393 SIVMKNSKITGTIN
-407 ASKKAKSLSISLDSR
+407 TSKKAKSLSISLDSK
-422 SKITL
+422 STITL

-436 ENEVSSGDNIEKGE
+436 TNEVSSGENIVKGE
-450 YTFAEYSNEGSEG
+450 YTFSEYSSEG
-463 GEDVKPVSKGSF
+463 GDDVKPVSKGSF
-475 IGLSMLLVLFI
+475 IGLSMLLVLFA

>member
-1 MKNILFLIILVLL
+1 MKNILFLIFLILLA
-14 SIEAKRSIPRN
+14 IEAKRSIPRN

-42 ENPPGPPPE
+42 ENPPGPPPS
-51 GGEGGENPPGP
+51 GGEGDNPPGP

-77 KANVTNENVGS
+77 KANVTDENVGS
-88 EELIATEADQSVV
+88 DELTATESDQSVV

-113 NLIKLSGESSDIE
+113 NLIKLSGESSNIE

-148 GTITTKARG
+148 GTITTKAKG

-182 SGRGLHATYGGQIDA
+182 SGRGLHATYGGQINA

-216 GEGIV
+216 GEGVV
-221 TCTGCQLSTTGVG
+221 TCTGCQLSTTGAG

-258 VVVEGKNTANILNK
+258 VVVEGKNTANIFDK
-272 SELYCYGKGNRDDID
+272 SELYCYGTGNRNNID
-287 NCGIMI
+287 NCGVMI

-306 LLNCV
+306 VLNCV

-316 ILKESD
+316 ILKESE
-322 IYTSAPMFF
+322 IYTTAPMFF

-344 RINYGSNTFLDIK
+344 RINYGSNIFLDIK
-357 GTTAWGNS
+357 GTTEWGNE

-371 VTLILNN
+371 VTLNLNN
-378 QEIKGNITLDGISSL
+378 QEIKGDITVDGISSL
-393 YIVMKNSQITGTIN
+393 SIVMKNSKITGTIN
-407 ASKKAKSLSISLDSR
+407 TSKKAKSLSISLDSK
-422 SKITL
+422 STITL

-436 ENEVSSGDNIEKGE
+436 TNEVSSGENIVKGE
-450 YTFAEYSNEGSEG
+450 YTFSEYSSEG
-463 GEDVKPVSKGSF
+463 GDDVKPVSKGSF
-475 IGLSMLLVLFI
+475 IGLSMLLVLFA

>member
-1 MKNILFLIILVLL
+1 MKNVLFLIFLVLL
-14 SIEAKRSIPRN
+14 AIEAKRSIPRN

-42 ENPPGPPPE
+42 ENPPGPPPS
-51 GGEGGENPPGP
+51 GGEGDNPPGP

-77 KANVTNENVGS
+77 KANVTDENVGS
-88 EELIATEADQSVV
+88 DELTATESDQSVV

-113 NLIKLSGESSDIE
+113 NLIKLSGESSNIE

-148 GTITTKARG
+148 GTITTKAKG

-182 SGRGLHATYGGQIDA
+182 SGRGLHATYGGQINA
-197 VNVDISSTGVSCAN
+197 VNVDISSTGASCAN

-216 GEGIV
+216 GEGVV
-221 TCTGCQLSTTGVG
+221 TCTGCQLSTTGAG

-258 VVVEGKNTANILNK
+258 VVVEGKNTANIFDK
-272 SELYCYGKGNRDDID
+272 SELYCYGTGNRNNID
-287 NCGIMI
+287 NCGVMI
-293 YQSMSGDAADGTG
+293 YQSMSGDAAGV
-306 LLNCV
+306 LNCV

-316 ILKESD
+316 ILKESE
-322 IYTSAPMFF
+322 IYTTAPMFF

-344 RINYGSNTFLDIK
+344 RINYGSNIFLDIK
-357 GTTAWGNS
+357 GTTEWGNE

-371 VTLILNN
+371 VTLNLNN
-378 QEIKGNITLDGISSL
+378 QEIKGDITVDGISSL
-393 YIVMKNSQITGTIN
+393 SIVMKNSKITGTIN
-407 ASKKAKSLSISLDSR
+407 TSKKAKSLSISLDSK
-422 SKITL
+422 STITL

-436 ENEVSSGDNIEKGE
+436 TNEVSSGENIVKGE
-450 YTFAEYSNEGSEG
+450 YTFSEYSSEG
-463 GEDVKPVSKGSF
+463 GDDVKPVSKGSF
-475 IGLSMLLVLFI
+475 IGLSMLLVLFA